1 MTATKHSLIRFPRVR
16 ALRAVAI
23 ALALARRRLGARR
36 NIGTTATRAAIA
48 AILLFAALAP
58 AARADYAVL
67 QSGQRIHITSY
78 ENLGETIRLTMP
90 GGTLEIP
97 ADSLLQIDPEDTFLP
112 VKLKLLDV
120 PFANFIADS
129 AQTHGVAPEL
139 VASVIAVESNFNP
152 NAVSLKSARGLMQLM
167 PRTAARFGVTNV
179 FDPRQNI
186 DAGTRYLKELLL
198 RYNGDLALTL
208 AAYNAGPDRVEQF
221 QTVPP
226 YRETR
231 TYVRR
236 VTDKF
241 QKTRKSSGRILALQ

>member
-1 MTATKHSLIRFPRVR
+1 MRVKKHGEIRIPW
-16 ALRAVAI
+16 AAAK
-23 ALALARRRLGARR
+23 
-36 NIGTTATRAAIA
+36 RAAGA
-48 AILLFAALAP
+48 AMLLCAVLAP

-67 QSGQRIHITSY
+67 QSGQRVHITGY

-97 ADSLLQIDPEDTFLP
+97 TDSLLRIDPEDTFLP

-120 PFANFIADS
+120 PFADFIAAS
-129 AQTHGVAPEL
+129 AHAHGVAAEL

-167 PRTAARFGVTNV
+167 PETAARFGVTNV
-179 FDPRQNI
+179 FDPWQNI

-198 RYNGDLALTL
+198 RYSGNVTLTL

-221 QTVPP
+221 RTVPP

-231 TYVRR
+231 NYVRR

-241 QKTRKSSGRILALQ
+241 QKNYKSSHPILALQ

>member
-1 MTATKHSLIRFPRVR
+1 MRVKKHGEIRNPWAAAKRAT
-16 ALRAVAI
+16 
-23 ALALARRRLGARR
+23 G
-36 NIGTTATRAAIA
+36 A
-48 AILLFAALAP
+48 AILLCAALAP

-67 QSGQRIHITSY
+67 QSGQRVHITGY
-78 ENLGETIRLTMP
+78 ENLGETIRLTMM

-97 ADSLLQIDPEDTFLP
+97 TDSLLRIDPEDTFLP
-112 VKLKLLDV
+112 LKLKLLDV
-120 PFANFIADS
+120 PFADFIAAS
-129 AQTHGVAPEL
+129 AHAHGVAAEL

-167 PRTAARFGVTNV
+167 PETAARFGVTNV

-198 RYNGDLALTL
+198 RYSGNVTLTL

-221 QTVPP
+221 RTVPP

-231 TYVRR
+231 NYVRR

-241 QKTRKSSGRILALQ
+241 QKNYKSSHPILALQ

>member
-1 MTATKHSLIRFPRVR
+1 MRVKKHGEIRFPW
-16 ALRAVAI
+16 AA
-23 ALALARRRLGARR
+23 GK
-36 NIGTTATRAAIA
+36 RAAGA
-48 AILLFAALAP
+48 VVLLCAALAP
-58 AARADYAVL
+58 VARADYAVL
-67 QSGQRIHITSY
+67 QSGQRVHITGY
-78 ENLGETIRLTMP
+78 ETLGETIRLTMT

-97 ADSLLQIDPEDTFLP
+97 ADSLLRIDPEDTFLP
-112 VKLKLLDV
+112 VKVKLLDV
-120 PFANFIADS
+120 PFADFIAAS
-129 AQTHGVAPEL
+129 AHAHGVAAEL

-167 PRTAARFGVTNV
+167 PDTAARFGVTNV

-198 RYNGDLALTL
+198 RYSGNLTLTL

-221 QTVPP
+221 RTVPP

-231 TYVRR
+231 NYVRR

-241 QKTRKSSGRILALQ
+241 QKNYKSSHPILALQ